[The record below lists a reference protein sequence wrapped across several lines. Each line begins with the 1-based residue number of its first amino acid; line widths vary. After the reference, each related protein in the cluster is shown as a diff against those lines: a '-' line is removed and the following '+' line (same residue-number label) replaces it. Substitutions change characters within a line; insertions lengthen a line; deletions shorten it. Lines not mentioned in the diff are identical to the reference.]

1 MSNDLK
7 DMRPNRVFR
16 EICRSPS
23 LADGWAAGLGY
34 IGLVRRDMLIHD
46 RLTAGWADG
55 CYTAVTIA
63 GPFGS
68 SY

>member
-1 MSNDLK
+1 MSIDLK

-16 EICRSPS
+16 DICRSPS
-23 LADGWAAGLGY
+23 LAKGWTVGLGY
-34 IGLVRRDMLIHD
+34 IGRILRDMLIHD
-46 RLTAGWADG
+46 RLTAGWANG

>member
-1 MSNDLK
+1 MSNDPK

-16 EICRSPS
+16 DICRSPS
-23 LADGWAAGLGY
+23 LADGWAVGLGY
-34 IGLVRRDMLIHD
+34 IGLILRDTLIHD
-46 RLTAGWADG
+46 RLAAGCAEG

>member
-16 EICRSPS
+16 DIGRSPS
-23 LADGWAAGLGY
+23 LAVAWIVGLGH
-34 IGLVRRDMLIHD
+34 IGLILRETLIHD

>member
-7 DMRPNRVFR
+7 DMRPNRLFR
-16 EICRSPS
+16 DIGWSPS
-23 LADGWAAGLGY
+23 LADGWAVGLGY
-34 IGLVRRDMLIHD
+34 IGLILRDTLIRD
-46 RLTAGWADG
+46 RLTAGWANG

>member
-1 MSNDLK
+1 MSNDPK

-16 EICRSPS
+16 GIFRSPS
-23 LADGWAAGLGY
+23 LADGGTVGLGY
-34 IGLVRRDMLIHD
+34 IGLILRDMLIHN